1 MNKENKIPRIGVGVI
16 VKKDNRVL
24 MGKRKNSHGEG
35 SWQFPGGHL
44 EFRETPE
51 DCARRELLEE
61 TGLVT
66 NNFEKGKFTNSIFDK
81 EDKHYITLFIT
92 TNWEEGEPE
101 IKEPEKCEGWEWFEW
116 ENLPKP
122 LFLPIE
128 NLLKEGFNPFV

>member
-1 MNKENKIPRIGVGVI
+1 MDKENKIPRIGVGVI
-16 VKKDNRVL
+16 VKKGNKVL

-44 EFRETPE
+44 EFGETPE
-51 DCARRELLEE
+51 DYAKRELLEE
-61 TGLVT
+61 TGLVA

-81 EDKHYITLFIT
+81 EDKHYITLFVT
-92 TNWEEGEPE
+92 TNWEAGEPE

-128 NLLKEGFNPFV
+128 NLLKERFNPFV